1 MPRKGSADRK
11 RHHFQRPFIDSA
23 YLFVMIAYAVYLM
36 RTFGAQDI
44 TTVNEGDRGIL
55 TL

>member
-11 RHHFQRPFIDSA
+11 SHHSKRSFIDSA
-23 YLFVMIAYAVYLM
+23 YLFVMIADAVYLM

-44 TTVNEGDRGIL
+44 ATVAEGDRGIV

>member
-11 RHHFQRPFIDSA
+11 SHHSKRSFIDSA
-23 YLFVMIAYAVYLM
+23 YLFVMIADAACIV
-36 RTFGAQDI
+36 RTCGAQDI
-44 TTVNEGDRGIL
+44 ATINEGDRGIV

>member
-11 RHHFQRPFIDSA
+11 RHHFQRSFIDSA
-23 YLFVMIAYAVYLM
+23 YLFVMIANAACIV